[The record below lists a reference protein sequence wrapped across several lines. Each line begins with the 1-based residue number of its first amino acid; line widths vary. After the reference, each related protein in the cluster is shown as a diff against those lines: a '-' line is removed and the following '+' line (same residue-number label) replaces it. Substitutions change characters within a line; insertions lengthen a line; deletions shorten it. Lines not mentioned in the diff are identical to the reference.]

1 MVKDL
6 MPQLQAAS
14 KNARKSAESGE
25 KIDSNGKVTIEMKPI
40 KDSNKNLSA
49 STDEFFKTFE
59 DVIDDIDITCPYL
72 IPYIINKFLFSPVL
86 FVFTLIKMTID
97 LDTPSYIYPS

>member
-14 KNARKSAESGE
+14 KHARKNLESSEKAEA
-25 KIDSNGKVTIEMKPI
+25 NGKQKHTSVEMKPI
-40 KDSNKNLSA
+40 KDTDKNMSA

-59 DVIDDIDITCPYL
+59 NVIDHIDKIEK
-72 IPYIINKFLFSPVL
+72 YINL
-86 FVFTLIKMTID
+86 
-97 LDTPSYIYPS
+97 